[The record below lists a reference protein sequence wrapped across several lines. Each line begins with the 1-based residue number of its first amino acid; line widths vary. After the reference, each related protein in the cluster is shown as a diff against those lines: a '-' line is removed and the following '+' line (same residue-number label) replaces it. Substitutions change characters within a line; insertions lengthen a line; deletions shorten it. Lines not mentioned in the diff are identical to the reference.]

1 MDRRNIAQAP
11 TANPPQ
17 AGTPLSAFAR
27 QHIDALG
34 AQCGAW
40 LHVPI
45 DRGLSEFSQRLLD
58 RADKAVNHYDQGQY
72 LATHQRLGR
81 MRDDFDRHFVASID
95 RAFQQLGSAQESR
108 GEATKLSLDL
118 LDTHAHDR
126 NAALD
131 QLVTRCVARGAMQMV
146 NLGYRFGVLLATPPL
161 DSAQLPV
168 GPQAMAQAFR
178 EACSMLDIPT
188 AHEILLLQS
197 LESSLIDKLTAL
209 YELADDYLS
218 DAGILPGL
226 RPYALPRQ
234 KRRDEARQH
243 GPAEA
248 TRQPVA
254 SATAPAT
261 GASPTTAT
269 PAGETRATAPPSARD
284 GVTTARLQSALR
296 ALQEHL
302 LEADDRTRYAMN
314 QPQRLREEMALLLNV
329 GHDAQ
334 GSPLGL
340 SAAQTR
346 TVDLIVRLF
355 EEVAQKLPGNTDT
368 HALLF
373 DLQVPVL
380 RLALADPAFFQDAGH
395 PARQVLNTIA
405 DTAREWLDEAGGTP
419 DHELRMAL
427 EQLIDDACRST
438 PSTAVFV
445 TLGEDI
451 ESCLQR
457 WQQARCDAEAQ
468 QADAMRGLERLE
480 QARLRTSTL
489 LAARG
494 ASSQLMAEPAV
505 PLHHAWSDVL
515 ALTLMRHGEDSTPF
529 NGRLDMVEPLL
540 GLRPVAQMD
549 AFRRDI
555 DEGLR
560 QIGIAVEEREAMI
573 DAWLRSLP
581 GASSAEGRSAVPST
595 PTGGQ
600 ATPEILGI
608 HRQLRNLPAGTW
620 FEFLGPSGT
629 PPIRRR
635 LAWYSTL
642 TGHALFV
649 TRNGQRA
656 QELGELRLA
665 RAIASGH
672 VRLAVERGGDVV
684 EQALQI
690 ASRGADAMSGPAQ
703 HGAAS

>member
-1 MDRRNIAQAP
+1 MNRRNIPQAP

-17 AGTPLSAFAR
+17 AGAPLSAFAR

-45 DRGLSEFSQRLLD
+45 DRGLSEFGQRLLD
-58 RADKAVNHYDQGQY
+58 RADKASNHYDQEQY
-72 LATHQRLGR
+72 LTTHKRLEC

-95 RAFQQLGSAQESR
+95 RAFQQLGSVQETRS
-108 GEATKLSLDL
+108 EATKLSLGL
-118 LDTHAHDR
+118 LDTHAHER

-161 DSAQLPV
+161 DSAQLPL
-168 GPQAMAQAFR
+168 GPQAMARAFR

-226 RPYALPRQ
+226 RPYVLPRQ
-234 KRRDEARQH
+234 KRRGEARQH
-243 GPAEA
+243 DPAEA
-248 TRQPVA
+248 VRQPVA
-254 SATAPAT
+254 STAA
-261 GASPTTAT
+261 
-269 PAGETRATAPPSARD
+269 PAGETRATATSSAQD
-284 GVTTARLQSALR
+284 GVTTARLQAALR

-302 LEADDRTRYAMN
+302 LEADDQTRYAMN

-329 GHDAQ
+329 GHDAE
-334 GSPLGL
+334 GSRLGL

-355 EEVAQKLPGNTDT
+355 EEVAQKLPNNTDT

-445 TLGEDI
+445 TLGENI

-457 WQQARCDAEAQ
+457 WQQARCDAEEQ

-494 ASSQLMAEPAV
+494 ASAQLMAEPAV

-515 ALTLMRHGEDSTPF
+515 ALTLIRHGEDSTQF
-529 NGRLDMVEPLL
+529 SERLDMVEPLL
-540 GLRPVAQMD
+540 GLRPVVQMD

-560 QIGIAVEEREAMI
+560 HIGIAVEEREAMI
-573 DAWLRSLP
+573 DAWLRNLP
-581 GASSAEGRSAVPST
+581 GAASAEGRSAVPST
-595 PTGGQ
+595 RTGDQ

-690 ASRGADAMSGPAQ
+690 ASRGADPMSGPAQ